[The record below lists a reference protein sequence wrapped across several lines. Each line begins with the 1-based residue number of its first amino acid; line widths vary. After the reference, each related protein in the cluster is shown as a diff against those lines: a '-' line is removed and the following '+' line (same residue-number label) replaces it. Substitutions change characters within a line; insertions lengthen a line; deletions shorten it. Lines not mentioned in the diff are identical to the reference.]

1 MNCVILAAGYA
12 TRLYPL
18 TENFPKPLLKVGEK
32 TILDWLVDD
41 LDRFGKIERFVVV
54 SNAKFAD
61 YLRTWKVQ
69 KASGE
74 DGLIPSQA
82 PIDILDDGSTSNETR
97 VGAVNDLLFAI
108 EEERLS
114 GDLLVMAGDNVLD
127 FSLGA
132 FLEFFEQVDGS
143 AIMRYFEPAP
153 ARLRNCGVL
162 ELGDDSRVLAMVE
175 KPEEPKSNWC
185 APPFYAYR
193 GMTAEKIR
201 AALGDGCGHDAPG
214 SLAAWICAREPVY
227 AMLMPGKRHDV
238 GNLENYCKIAAEY
251 RGFQE

>member
-108 EEERLS
+108 EEESLS
-114 GDLLVMAGDNVLD
+114 GDLLVMAGACSI
-127 FSLGA
+127 SLG
-132 FLEFFEQVDGS
+132 LPRVFEQVDGS
-143 AIMRYFEPAP
+143 AIGISSRTP
-153 ARLRNCGVL
+153 RWLRNCAPRTRRRFPGPCDGRKAGGAEV
-162 ELGDDSRVLAMVE
+162 ELVRAAL
-175 KPEEPKSNWC
+175 
-185 APPFYAYR
+185 FTYR
-193 GMTAEKIR
+193 GMTAEDPR
-201 AALGDGCGHDAPG
+201 RQRRCGHDARQLGGVDLRASRSRDAHAGQP
-214 SLAAWICAREPVY
+214 ARRWQFGE
-227 AMLMPGKRHDV
+227 L
-238 GNLENYCKIAAEY
+238 CKIAAEY